1 MKLIYNDDL
10 SLVIIMSAKEKTEQE
25 AFLNALLDEEINEPD
40 QVLKNNRNY
49 IGIEISQEYVDTINK
64 RLPE

>member
-40 QVLKNNRNY
+40 QVLY
-49 IGIEISQEYVDTINK
+49 ILRMIERSKSIQ
-64 RLPE
+64 